1 MGIVEQAACEPSSLS
16 PQRHSLSVWWKL
28 VARLAPAYAYA
39 LTSFCNWALGR
50 PPIGEPT
57 GPFRRADISD
67 STDEMSAEADDAS
80 NTFVG
85 ERSLPG
91 AEPMFECPP
100 ESAVEWPLVAE
111 VV

>member
-50 PPIGEPT
+50 PPNWRTDWPLSEGGHIRLD
-57 GPFRRADISD
+57 RR
-67 STDEMSAEADDAS
+67 MSAEADDAS
-80 NTFVG
+80 NTIVG

>member
-1 MGIVEQAACEPSSLS
+1 
-16 PQRHSLSVWWKL
+16 
-28 VARLAPAYAYA
+28 
-39 LTSFCNWALGR
+39 
-50 PPIGEPT
+50 
-57 GPFRRADISD
+57 
-67 STDEMSAEADDAS
+67 MSAEADDAS